1 MTRWEYKTAKVVL
14 GAHATEK
21 AIDQVLARHGN
32 DGWEVVS
39 SFDTDAGGGVVH
51 HLYFVMKRPLAA

>member
-14 GAHATEK
+14 GAHATEG
-21 AIDQVLARHGN
+21 AIDKALARYGN

-39 SFDTDAGGGVVH
+39 SFDMDAGGGEVH
-51 HLYFVMKRPLAA
+51 HLYFVMKRPLGA